1 MGGIDGDSIV
11 GDGLRTGRR
20 RDAESEFGDSWT
32 GGVIAVARH
41 GRAKEWDR
49 GGGRHGE
56 IVLPFPRQ
64 EQLVRISEGSH
75 NGEANENECGG
86 DGGRKGRKREGWWLA
101 VGSLGGGRKRGA
113 GDKSQVQIWFHS
125 RGEMGPL

>member
-11 GDGLRTGRR
+11 GDGLRTGRWR
-20 RDAESEFGDSWT
+20 NAESEFGGSWT
-32 GGVIAVARH
+32 AGVVAVARH

-49 GGGRHGE
+49 RDRRDRGDRGDRGGGGHGE

-75 NGEANENECGG
+75 NGEANKNECG
-86 DGGRKGRKREGWWLA
+86 
-101 VGSLGGGRKRGA
+101 SNGGGGKRRRLEVDG
-113 GDKSQVQIWFHS
+113 
-125 RGEMGPL
+125 